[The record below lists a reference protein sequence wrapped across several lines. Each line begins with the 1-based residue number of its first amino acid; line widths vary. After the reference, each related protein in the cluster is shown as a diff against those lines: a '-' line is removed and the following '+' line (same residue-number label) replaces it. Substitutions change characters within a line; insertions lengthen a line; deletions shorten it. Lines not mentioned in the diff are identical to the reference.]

1 MFRLG
6 MFTGDIY
13 ESDVDVNTIHECCI
27 MVDDDKRNDRN
38 FLDILRKNNRLCCCR
53 CMIYDYYHYKRCSD
67 EKYKEMLM
75 NKFVSNCDKK
85 QEKLHL
91 ASVYGKMGNK

>member
-27 MVDDDKRNDRN
+27 MVNDDKRNDRN
-38 FLDILRKNNRLCCCR
+38 FLDNLRETNRFYCKR

-75 NKFVSNCDKK
+75 EKFVFDRDTK

-91 ASVYGKMGNK
+91 ATVYGKMGNK